1 MLASKGLNVSK
12 GDKEKSQDAAKQQPS
27 RPRQNV
33 PPKVEVMPESEY
45 RPIRTRYISNAIAI
59 PDSFLTSAPVAPVT
73 LRHVPFASS
82 EIPEYAGRLA
92 VSLDNVLSPEECQQL
107 LTLAEAS
114 VPMEDGVESPWRPA
128 LLNVGV
134 GLEVVATEVRNNDR
148 IIWDEQTVVD
158 RLWQRCLNAEGLKD
172 LMSRTPKDKHV
183 LSGRWVFERVNNR
196 MRFLKY
202 TPGQYFKGKLVP
214 PFE

>member
-1 MLASKGLNVSK
+1 
-12 GDKEKSQDAAKQQPS
+12 
-27 RPRQNV
+27 
-33 PPKVEVMPESEY
+33 MPESEY

-172 LMSRTPKDKHV
+172 LMSRTPEDKHV